1 MADDR
6 SSIDDTEGSV
16 IPFGPSA
23 DKAAWRAWAR
33 RERAGLDWGFLSEAV
48 RAALRTFPPLRHNAT
63 VLTYLPMD
71 QEIDLEPMLE
81 GGLPVHWVVSRT
93 PDEGLLTIHEITLPL
108 EYNRLGFRQ
117 PRESAPYVDPHN
129 VDIVLV
135 PGLAFDLYG
144 TRLGRGLGYYD
155 ELLGRMRAGTV
166 FVGVTP
172 AALVADRLPSD
183 DHDIPVHWLA
193 SDEGVVGVAK
203 SAG

>member
-1 MADDR
+1 VAED
-6 SSIDDTEGSV
+6 V
-16 IPFGPSA
+16 PFGPGA
-23 DKAAWRAWAR
+23 DKAAWRAWAHGK
-33 RERAGLDWGFLSEAV
+33 RASLDWPDLSEV
-48 RAALRTFPPLRHNAT
+48 IRASLRTFPPLRHAST
-63 VLTYLPMD
+63 VLTYLPME
-71 QEIDLEPMLE
+71 QEIDLEPMITS
-81 GGLPVHWVVSRT
+81 GLPVHWVFTRT
-93 PDEGLLTIHEITLPL
+93 PDEGPLTIHELTHPL

-117 PRESAPYVDPHN
+117 PRESAPYVDPHH

-155 ELLGRMRAGTV
+155 ELLSRMRAGTV

-183 DHDIPVHWLA
+183 DHDIAVHWLA
-193 SDEGVVGVAK
+193 SDDGVVGVAK